1 MDLMEKIYSKSKKLG
16 KRICLPEPSDDRVLY
31 AAAKIAKDGIAYPVL
46 LGKED
51 DIRAR
56 AKEISVNLKG
66 VEIIEPAKTSSL
78 QGYIET
84 LYERRKHKGMTLDE
98 AREILLSDP
107 LYYAVMMV
115 YSGDVDGE
123 VAGSAS
129 PTANVLRPALQVIKT
144 KPGISLV
151 SGAFIMI
158 SKDDRVMVFADCAVN
173 PDPDPE
179 QLAEI
184 AISSARTAKS
194 VAMIAQPRVAML
206 SFSTKGSGVHPL
218 VDKVKEATKLAKEFS
233 KGEFDID
240 GEMQA
245 DTALVDSVAKKKA
258 PGSSVAGRA
267 NCLIFPDLN
276 AGNIGYKLVQRL
288 AGMKAVG
295 PILQG
300 LAKPVNDLSRGCSV
314 DDIYDLVAITSLLG
328 EE

>member
-16 KRICLPEPSDDRVLY
+16 KKICLPEPSDERVLY
-31 AAAKIAKDGIAYPVL
+31 AAERVAKDGIAHPIL

-51 DIRAR
+51 EIWEKAR
-56 AKEISVNLKG
+56 GLGIKLND
-66 VEIIEPAKTSSL
+66 VEILEPSRSSTF
-78 QGYIET
+78 QKYVEA
-84 LYERRKHKGMTLDE
+84 LYERRKEKGMTLDE
-98 AREILLSDP
+98 AREILLNDP

-115 YSGDVDGE
+115 YLGDANGE

-144 KPGISLV
+144 RPGISLV
-151 SGAFIMI
+151 SGAFIMLAE
-158 SKDDRVMVFADCAVN
+158 DDRVLIFADCAVN
-173 PDPDPE
+173 PDPNPD

-184 AISSARTAKS
+184 ALSSARTARS
-194 VAMIAQPRVAML
+194 VAMIDEPKVAML
-206 SFSTKGSGVHPL
+206 SFSTKGSAEHPL
-218 VDKVKEATKLAKEFS
+218 VDKVKEATRRAQELS

-245 DTALVDSVAKKKA
+245 DTALVDSVAKKKM

-267 NCLIFPDLN
+267 NVLIFPDLN
-276 AGNIGYKLVQRL
+276 SGNIGYKLVQRL
-288 AGMKAVG
+288 GKAKAIG